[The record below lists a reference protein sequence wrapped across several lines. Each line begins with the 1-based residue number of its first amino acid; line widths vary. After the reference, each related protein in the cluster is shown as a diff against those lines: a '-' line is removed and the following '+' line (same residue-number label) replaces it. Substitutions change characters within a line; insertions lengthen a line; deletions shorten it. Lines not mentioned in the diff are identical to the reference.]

1 FNSGMEIAGNI
12 LDIAQKIYSLCEQV
26 KSNQR
31 RIQRLRHRIEALMV
45 PVQAIQ
51 KQGVDSSSRANILK
65 ALQEL
70 LETLENTRK
79 YVEKYTSSERW
90 KKFLRAGDTE
100 EKCNSINERLNDA
113 AQVLSLL
120 LQVEQVEQLKSAFQE
135 SKEDAELDKVQ
146 TLEIVSFLSSS
157 HSSCNKSFPK
167 IRLSFSRLKWYN
179 IILSL
184 KKKKKKKIALHTLVS
199 KKCFINDEKIE
210 KLKISFSSV
219 LKDDVDETCS
229 VYPIKDIREIRRDEL
244 AIETKPI
251 MEGPNSK
258 IYRGKYQKFTVAIK
272 RFTNSSLEE
281 RQTGLVG
288 EVRKIFRKEIET
300 MKKFE
305 SPNILR
311 VFGICIESLGSSPNF
326 MIVMEYCELGC
337 LRQVLDSKRELSWLQ
352 RIQMSLDATRGLYR
366 LHQSEEKFKVHG
378 CINSMRYLMDSGLRV
393 KLGGFELAR
402 TETSL
407 QQNKKGGMGNKTR
420 SAPYT
425 SPQQLHDINYPYDKP
440 CEIYSFGIVLWE
452 IATREIPFKGYR
464 TSEIYEK
471 VYKSQYRQALPDDCP
486 SDLKELIDE
495 CRNFDPFERPTAG
508 GLIERLR
515 SERKFK

>member
-1 FNSGMEIAGNI
+1 MEIAGNI

-135 SKEDAELDKVQ
+135 SKEDAELDK
-146 TLEIVSFLSSS
+146 
-157 HSSCNKSFPK
+157 
-167 IRLSFSRLKWYN
+167 
-179 IILSL
+179 
-184 KKKKKKKIALHTLVS
+184 
-199 KKCFINDEKIE
+199 
-210 KLKISFSSV
+210 
-219 LKDDVDETCS
+219 DDVDETCS

-281 RQTGLVG
+281 R

-508 GLIERLR
+508 VIMDKLESVESNAPRDA
-515 SERKFK
+515 